1 MSGRLNI
8 EEQNTDFLHKSIV
21 GSYKKIEFGSV
32 DNLNILSK
40 SKSTSS
46 ILSSSQPKKS
56 PRFLRFRPS
65 SPRDDAAAKQDKQR
79 TVIFGSD
86 LNTMKL
92 DAETGV
98 PKFVVECI
106 RLIEEP
112 ENIQTNGVYRASGNK
127 NSIELVKKRMNDRLN
142 LRKDTI
148 WQFLEKQDI
157 HTLTGSLKLFFRSLS
172 AQLIP
177 DSLFDQLPEK
187 LGELMDFTFRSNNR
201 FYDVLLIAG
210 DETSLESIRIVVEVL
225 EEVPKATLK
234 FLVKHL
240 TVVTENQA
248 ENLMNSSNLSICW
261 GACLFASSATAFDS
275 FESGNILRK
284 NHFVK
289 VLIDH
294 YHQIFQH

>member
-8 EEQNTDFLHKSIV
+8 EDQKTSFLHKSIV
-21 GSYKKIEFGSV
+21 GSYKQIEFGSV

-46 ILSSSQPKKS
+46 ILSHSSSPTKKS
-56 PRFLRFRPS
+56 PRFLRFRPN
-65 SPRDDAAAKQDKQR
+65 SPRDADGGGAKQDKQR
-79 TVIFGSD
+79 TVIFGTD

-92 DAETGV
+92 DPETGV

-127 NSIELVKKRMNDRLN
+127 NSIETVKKRMNDRLN

-157 HTLTGSLKLFFRSLS
+157 HTLTGSLKLFFRGLS

-177 DSLFDQLPEK
+177 DFLFDQLPEK
-187 LGELMDFTFRSNNR
+187 LGECEDMG
-201 FYDVLLIAG
+201 LI
-210 DETSLESIRIVVEVL
+210 SRI
-225 EEVPKATLK
+225 
-234 FLVKHL
+234 
-240 TVVTENQA
+240 
-248 ENLMNSSNLSICW
+248 S
-261 GACLFASSATAFDS
+261 
-275 FESGNILRK
+275 
-284 NHFVK
+284 
-289 VLIDH
+289 
-294 YHQIFQH
+294 